1 MNNIVEYIKL
11 CCVKRNTSLRQTA
24 IKSGISAQNLS
35 AKMGKN
41 SFYLRDIY
49 ALAEALDAD
58 VRIQFTD
65 KKTGKPII

>member
-35 AKMGKN
+35 NKMSKN

-58 VRIQFTD
+58 VAYNLQIKKQETD
-65 KKTGKPII
+65 L